1 MTHDTEL
8 ILFGAMN
15 HGAELLFIAS
25 DVAVM

>member
-1 MTHDTEL
+1 MTHDAEL

-25 DVAVM
+25 DMVVM

>member
-8 ILFGAMN
+8 ILFGAMY